1 MTDYSTLSYDDLYG
15 ALNEA
20 EERLMYLAMCP
31 NGIQTEEFNEAQA
44 IVDAIYDEIE
54 RREDLFR

>member
-1 MTDYSTLSYDDLYG
+1 MIDYSTLSYDDLHD

-31 NGIQTEEFNEAQA
+31 NGTQTEGFDEAQA
-44 IVDAIYDEIE
+44 IVDAIYNEIE
-54 RREDLFR
+54 RREDLYR